1 MLHQVNIYA
10 ELLRAQCTNI
20 KQSYQRVCHN
30 LSELKGVAKCH
41 PDRHELVPFPLEYA
55 LYRIPVSPDRHS
67 RASGNLELK
76 VTFQYRQDH
85 LETVLVKS
93 IADGTTQLYIDPE
106 PSLLVFG
113 YKADQRNGEDWK
125 PHEDTLRRKLGNRLR
140 MRGEVAQLRLPR

>member
-30 LSELKGVAKCH
+30 LSELKWVAKRH
-41 PDRHELVPFPLEYA
+41 PDRHE
-55 LYRIPVSPDRHS
+55 
-67 RASGNLELK
+67 
-76 VTFQYRQDH
+76 
-85 LETVLVKS
+85 LVKS

-125 PHEDTLRRKLGNRLR
+125 PHEDTLRRKLV
-140 MRGEVAQLRLPR
+140 E